1 MTKLEAALL
10 IAIIG
15 VVGAIA
21 VSAINLAGAR
31 WRRFDAERGKWRGL

>member
-15 VVGAIA
+15 VLAA
-21 VSAINLAGAR
+21 VLVVALDWAR
-31 WRRFDAERGKWRGL
+31 HHWRRRRART